1 MKKKVKKRVYK
12 DRSNII
18 TLTERHIIKE
28 NHVLFDECD
37 KLSFKAKNLYN
48 ATLYIQRQSFFNP
61 DVKFA
66 NYYDVN
72 KEFTNNDQFDY
83 RELAAKVSKQVQM
96 LVDKNF
102 KSYFALVKKKNK
114 GEYDKPVRIPKY
126 LHKTK
131 GRFVVPYP
139 KDAISL
145 KVDGFVKLSQTEI
158 IIPTKVDKDSIVGAR
173 IVPKGNHYVIE
184 ILYDVVKQEIDAD
197 YSRVAFI
204 DPGLN
209 NLMAVTSNVF
219 NPILYN
225 GKPVKS
231 INQLANKEV
240 SKRQSLRPKWK
251 PNARTKNKDRIQQVL
266 IPRLESDN
274 SKLTKSIWSKRADRI
289 NDYFQKITSDLMN
302 HLVLHD
308 IKTVVFGHNN
318 GQKQDINLGKETNQ
332 NFVNIP
338 FTKMISML
346 SYKCLLAGINF
357 VVNEESYTSLCSFV
371 DNEEVCKHEEYAGD
385 RIERGLFKTSSGLL
399 INADVNGSLN
409 IGRKYLES
417 VGVYLN
423 ELHEELLNYMINP
436 KKRTITI

>member
-1 MKKKVKKRVYK
+1 MTKKVKKRVYK

-48 ATLYIQRQSFFNP
+48 ATLYVQRQSFFNP

-72 KEFTNNDQFDY
+72 KEFTDNNQFDY
-83 RELAAKVSKQVQM
+83 RELPAKVSKQVQM
-96 LVDKNF
+96 IVDKNF

-126 LHKTK
+126 LNKTK

-139 KDAISL
+139 KDAISF
-145 KVDGFVKLSQTEI
+145 KIDGCVKLSQTNI
-158 IIPTKVDKDSIVGAR
+158 IIPTKIDKDSIVGAR
-173 IVPKGNHYVIE
+173 IAPKGNHYVVE
-184 ILYDVVKQEIDAD
+184 ILYDIVKQNIESD

-204 DPGLN
+204 DPGVN

-225 GKPVKS
+225 GRSVKS
-231 INQLANKEV
+231 INQLAIKKT
-240 SKRQSLRPKWK
+240 SKRQYMRPKWK
-251 PNARTKNKDRIQQVL
+251 PNVRTKNKDRIQQVL
-266 IPRLESDN
+266 LPRLESDN
-274 SKLTKSIWSKRADRI
+274 SKLTKSIWSKRASRI

-302 HLVLHD
+302 HLVLYD
-308 IKTVVFGHNN
+308 IKTVVFGHNK
-318 GQKQDINLGKETNQ
+318 GQKQESNLGKVNNQ

-338 FTKMISML
+338 FTKLIFML
-346 SYKCLLAGINF
+346 EYKCLLAGINF

-371 DNEEVCKHEEYAGD
+371 DNEEVCKHEEYMGE

-417 VGVYLN
+417 VGAYSN
-423 ELHEELLNYMINP
+423 ELHEELLNYMVNP
-436 KKRTITI
+436 KKRNIII